1 MATMIRKSSHQKPA
15 WEIHRDQ
22 RRRKTATAERTMRV
36 EQAPMTSL
44 ERSSWSQASV
54 VRLVVLPPEGKP
66 EVIVEEIYHEI
77 GGGEVWQLIEGDAI
91 GKNVASP

>member
-54 VRLVVLPPEGKP
+54 GKP

-77 GGGEVWQLIEGDAI
+77 GGGEGWQFIEGDAI
-91 GKNVASP
+91 GKNVGSP